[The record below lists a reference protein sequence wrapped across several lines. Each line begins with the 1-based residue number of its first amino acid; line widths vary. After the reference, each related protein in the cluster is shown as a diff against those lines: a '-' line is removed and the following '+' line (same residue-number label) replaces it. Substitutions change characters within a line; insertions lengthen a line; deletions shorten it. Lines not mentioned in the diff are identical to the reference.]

1 VTAPTGSGLLAEL
14 LTTDR
19 IKVPLVASSKDEV
32 LRELVALAVP
42 GADAVA
48 IATITD
54 AVRERER
61 LLSTGIGG
69 GIAIPHGRTSAV
81 DSLVLAAGVARAPVP
96 FDALDGQ
103 PVSLFFLLLGPEH
116 VAGAHV
122 KALGRISRLLRHE
135 SVRTAL
141 QQAETPQ
148 RFLERLAGAE
158 AA

>member
-1 VTAPTGSGLLAEL
+1 MTAPTGSGQLADL
-14 LTTDR
+14 LTADR
-19 IKVPLVASSKDEV
+19 VKVPLAASSKDEV
-32 LRELVALAVP
+32 LRELVALAAP
-42 GADAVA
+42 HADAA
-48 IATITD
+48 ARDAITD

-69 GIAIPHGRTSAV
+69 GIAIPHGRTPAV
-81 DSLVLAAGVARAPVP
+81 EALTLAAGVTRAPIP

-135 SVRTAL
+135 SVRIAL
-141 QQAETPQ
+141 QQAPDA
-148 RFLERLAGAE
+148 RAFLERLSGAE

>member
-1 VTAPTGSGLLAEL
+1 MTAPTGNGLLAEL
-14 LTTDR
+14 LTPER
-19 IKVPLVASSKDEV
+19 IKVPLLASSKDEV

-42 GADAVA
+42 AAGAAAVEA
-48 IATITD
+48 ITG

-69 GIAIPHGRTSAV
+69 GIAIPHGRTPAV
-81 DSLVLAAGVARAPVP
+81 ETLVLAAGVARTPVA

-135 SVRTAL
+135 SVRTTL
-141 QQAETPQ
+141 QQAASAHQ
-148 RFLERLAGAE
+148 FLERLAGAE